1 MDPKN
6 LELGEAIAVVGGL
19 VLTLSLFLEWFT
31 LGNHNAT
38 LNGCKGPNGSCTG
51 WSSLTILRYFL
62 LLAAI
67 APVVLAWI
75 IMRGH
80 ALSWP
85 RGELTA
91 VAAISA
97 LTFIIFR
104 GLIDKP
110 GNPPG
115 QISISYGW
123 FVALLGAILIL
134 VGALTRTRE
143 AGERKRKPPGV
154 L

>member
-1 MDPKN
+1 MDPNK
-6 LELGEAIAVVGGL
+6 LDTGEAIAVLGGVVL
-19 VLTLSLFLEWFT
+19 VISLFLEWYT
-31 LGNHNAT
+31 LGNFHAT
-38 LNGCKGPNGSCTG
+38 LNSCHGPNGSCTG
-51 WSSLTILRYFL
+51 WSGLTILRYFL
-62 LLAAI
+62 LLAAV
-67 APVVLAWI
+67 APVILAWI

-91 VAAISA
+91 VAAIAA
-97 LTFIIFR
+97 LTFTVFR

-123 FVALLGAILIL
+123 FVALVGGVLIL
-134 VGALTRTRE
+134 TGSLVRSRE
-143 AGERKRKPPGV
+143 SGERRRKPPGV